1 MRVFGIKKPP
11 SRFAWRIAASLDK
24 KRGKTLNSFLFKKPN
39 NPEQSGIT
47 CYSGRIFLV
56 RRPFYP
62 AENKKNPEQSVFI
75 RVQGFWRS
83 LFGPSRPRLVSIG
96 KVFPCQPVRL
106 GVGSFIRRCVPHS
119 LPKSILGYPCPPARY
134 RRRLVSSPREWHPQC
149 PPLAV
154 WRPWLRQV
162 RLWYRQEPVSALQS
176 VAGRRHIAFQAL

>member
-119 LPKSILGYPCPPARY
+119 LPKSILGYPCLPIVHNPHQHGTGG
-134 RRRLVSSPREWHPQC
+134 V
-149 PPLAV
+149 
-154 WRPWLRQV
+154 
-162 RLWYRQEPVSALQS
+162 
-176 VAGRRHIAFQAL
+176 